1 MYSTACKP
9 VNIKPSNTVII
20 WPDIAWHLWPLI
32 ILWFAHVTVA
42 PELKRIA
49 VFKRRTEG
57 GLRSSIPKGGHITP
71 IPTEGDK
78 LLWKNAQKKK
88 RKIEFLRP

>member
-9 VNIKPSNTVII
+9 VNIKPGNTVIM
-20 WPDIAWHLWPLI
+20 WPDIAWLLWPLI
-32 ILWFAHVTVA
+32 MLWFAHVTVA

-49 VFKRRTEG
+49 VFKRGTERE
-57 GLRSSIPKGGHITP
+57 LRSSIPKGGHITP

-78 LLWKNAQKKK
+78 LLWKKAQK
-88 RKIEFLRP
+88 RKEK

>member
-1 MYSTACKP
+1 M
-9 VNIKPSNTVII
+9 
-20 WPDIAWHLWPLI
+20 
-32 ILWFAHVTVA
+32 LWFAHVTVA

-49 VFKRRTEG
+49 VFKRGTER

-78 LLWKNAQKKK
+78 LL
-88 RKIEFLRP
+88 